1 VVQNARSGFARTI
14 RSESPIIPIPINK
27 LMLAPLAGTDMFENR
42 INGLVPNVGM
52 PSFNTTLLATPR
64 SSATQVTPMAVQI
77 ADIYKAAVNRA
88 IEDHEIDK
96 LFNAEFYD
104 FQI

>member
-1 VVQNARSGFARTI
+1 
-14 RSESPIIPIPINK
+14 
-27 LMLAPLAGTDMFENR
+27 MLAPLAGTDMFENR

-52 PSFNTTLLATPR
+52 PSFNTTLLAAPR
-64 SSATQVTPMAVQI
+64 SNATPVTPMAVQI

-104 FQI
+104 YQI